1 MPHVVTQS
9 CCNDASCVHACPV
22 NCIHPTPD
30 EPDFGT
36 AEMLYIDPAACVDC
50 GACVTAC
57 PVGAIRPHGGL
68 DEAQRPFLEINA
80 DFYKDG
86 RTRRGILAPHEPP
99 LHVTT
104 REPLRVAI
112 VGSGP
117 SAMYAADEILTI
129 PGARVDVYERLA
141 TPYGLVRT
149 GVAPDHVDTRRVI
162 EVFDRISR
170 QDGFHLH
177 LGVEVGG
184 RVGHADLLR
193 DHHAVLYATGA
204 SSDRRL
210 DVPGADGVTTATE
223 FVAWY
228 NGHPDHADHRFDL
241 SHRRAVVIGN
251 GNVALDVARVL
262 TTPPDALA
270 RTPVSRAALE
280 ALRVGAVEEVVVVGR
295 RGPADSAFTLP
306 ELVGLR
312 SAVEVVVPPADLV
325 GLDDASLKHR
335 AIRDLGREPSGGR
348 RVTLRYLLAPAEI
361 TDTGVTFTRNAPHTE
376 DGRTTYVP
384 TGETVH
390 LEAGLVLTSIGYR
403 ARPLPGLPFDE
414 RRAVVPNDRGR
425 VVDPATGA
433 PVPGTYVTG
442 WIKRGP
448 TGFIGTNK
456 TCARETVR
464 QLVADHNAGRLPR
477 PAAVPSPA

>member
-57 PVGAIRPHGGL
+57 PVEAIKPAGKL
-68 DEAQRPFLEINA
+68 DEAQLPFLEINA
-80 DFYKDG
+80 DFYKGG
-86 RTRRGILAPHEPP
+86 RTRRTILAPHEKP
-99 LHVTT
+99 LQVAE
-104 REPLRVAI
+104 REPLRVAV

-117 SAMYAADEILTI
+117 SAMYAADELLTI

-141 TPYGLVRT
+141 SPYGLVRT
-149 GVAPDHVDTRRVI
+149 GVAPDHARTRQVT

-170 QDGFHLH
+170 EDGFHLH
-177 LGVEVGG
+177 LGVEIGKDVT
-184 RVGHADLLR
+184 HADLLR
-193 DHHAVLYATGA
+193 DHHAVVYATGA

-210 DVPGADGVTTATE
+210 DVPGASGIATATE

-228 NGHPDHADHRFDL
+228 NGHPDHAHHEFDL
-241 SHRRAVVIGN
+241 AHPRAVVIGN
-251 GNVALDVARVL
+251 GNVALDVARIL
-262 TTPPDALA
+262 TASPESLASTPI
-270 RTPVSRAALE
+270 SRPALE
-280 ALRVGAVEEVVVVGR
+280 ALRASAIEEVVVVGR
-295 RGPADSAFTLP
+295 RGPAHSAFTLA
-306 ELVGLR
+306 ELVGLT
-312 SAVEVVVPPADLV
+312 SVADVVVPSADLT

-335 AIRDLGREPSGGR
+335 TIAALPSEPTAGR
-348 RVTLRYLLAPAEI
+348 RVTLRYFLSPAEI
-361 TDTGVTFTRNAPHTE
+361 TDTGVTFTRAS
-376 DGRTTYVP
+376 
-384 TGETVH
+384 GEAEH
-390 LEAGLVLTSIGYR
+390 LKAGLVLSSIGYR
-403 ARPLPGLPFDE
+403 ARPLPDLPFDDD
-414 RRAVVPNDRGR
+414 RAVVPNDKGR
-425 VVDPATGA
+425 VMDAGE

-456 TCARETVR
+456 SCARETVR
-464 QLVADHNAGRLPR
+464 QLVADYNAGRLA
-477 PAAVPSPA
+477 PALTA